1 MRPLDSRSFEECSA
15 TFPFSLRGVLTN
27 PFKLLI
33 IIGTREVV
41 PGPPPCVLVS
51 TMASAMGHAQRPR
64 LGRQTQSPHV
74 RSLTFSV
81 FSILLA
87 RDRSLR
93 NAQSDP
99 RPLPFCC
106 HVSIPG
112 LLILSKPSIQTSVIP
127 SRASSCSRLLVT
139 RLVQQQHHTE
149 AVRQLSE

>member
-1 MRPLDSRSFEECSA
+1 MHCYFPVLSAWSLDQ
-15 TFPFSLRGVLTN
+15 VLTN

-33 IIGTREVV
+33 VVGTRVV
-41 PGPPPCVLVS
+41 APGPPPCVLVS